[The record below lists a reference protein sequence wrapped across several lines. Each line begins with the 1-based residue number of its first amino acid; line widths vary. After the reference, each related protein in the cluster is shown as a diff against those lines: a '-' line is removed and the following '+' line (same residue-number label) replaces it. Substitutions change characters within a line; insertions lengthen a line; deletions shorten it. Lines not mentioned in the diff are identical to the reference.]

1 MRTKFLSR
9 LASVIAAALILLPS
23 QTFAQENNYPDVLLK
38 NNKQSVKFTDLKS
51 FDNVNNKVRD
61 YLRTL
66 SNGVKVPVKVEGAY
80 TFKNN
85 DSLYLNFNRNLADF
99 PIREDG
105 VKMIYETVKANLPSS
120 LKNKKIAIFSAGSK
134 LEQLVTP
141 FYNTTGKY
149 AKIQKD
155 GVIKVSST
163 AKRLKEQEG
172 KPYAITKGLQD
183 RHIAMQNSHGWFY
196 EPTLDRWEFQRAR
209 LFGVVEDTY
218 TMSYVE
224 PFLVPMLENAG
235 AVVLLPK
242 ERDWTKVEVIVD
254 NDTQTNGYSSSDGSY
269 NWTKGDGEGF
279 AHPKK
284 SYVFGENPFTMGSYV
299 QVEGLLAKGES
310 EPAGSLNESTIT
322 WTPSFEEDGDYAVY
336 ISYKTLPSSADKV
349 SYTVKYSGGKADFS
363 VNQKMGGGM
372 WIYLGTFHFKKGNR
386 DQGVFLTNRNSY
398 GTVTADACK
407 FGGGMGNIARGE
419 GEGFISGMPRFLE
432 GARYYL
438 QWSGFADTVYSV
450 SHNTNDYTDDYVSRG
465 KFVNAIAGQS
475 KALPKWGAESRHIPV
490 DLSFAFHTDAGNSL
504 GDTIIGTLSI
514 YTRICKDFGGED
526 KYPNGDDRILGRYL
540 ADIVQTQL
548 VDDISDKYGFAWS
561 RRQLWD
567 RSYSESRSPQVPGM
581 LLEFLSHHNY
591 ADMKFGLDPD
601 FRFTASRAIYKGILK
616 FLSWKNKVP
625 YSVQPLPVNN
635 MEVVLENPSKRE
647 VETETQVKSVKKTK
661 KGKKTVTEVKKMVI
675 RYDAVSE
682 GEVHALV
689 TWSPVEDKLEPT
701 AVPTGYVV
709 YTAKDDN
716 GFDLGTYVQEPK
728 YRVKI
733 DKDHIYR
740 FKITAVNDGGESFP
754 SEVVA
759 VGVPS
764 HRKSD
769 DIVLVVNA
777 FDRVGAPKWI
787 QSKDSTVA
795 GFFAD
800 YDHGVPYLKDA
811 SYLGKMYEYRR
822 EVPWTDD
829 DAPGFG
835 ACYNDQAGNIIAG
848 NTFDYAYDHGLAFMH
863 NGYAFISSTRS
874 AVESGK
880 TDMSKY
886 SICDLILGKQCQSN
900 DGALTKLV
908 KYHAYTPKLKE
919 AIKNYCSGG
928 RNLIVSGAYVATDL
942 VDAYEVDKTEGPKFL
957 SDVFR
962 IKWMTH
968 SAAKDG
974 KVAAVMNSYGFNG
987 NFEFYSELNDK
998 KYVCEAPDAFVPADK
1013 DSYTIFRYPQTSIS
1027 AAVAYPGKD
1036 YKTTVFGFPIET
1048 LKSQDQIDK
1057 LIGQTISFFNQK
1069 E

>member
-1 MRTKFLSR
+1 MLTKFFSR
-9 LASVIAAALILLPS
+9 LASLIAAAVILLPATS
-23 QTFAQENNYPDVLLK
+23 FSQENNYPDVLLK
-38 NNKQSVKFTDLKS
+38 DKPSVKVTDLKS
-51 FDNVNNKVRD
+51 FDSVNSKLRT

-66 SNGVKVPVKVEGAY
+66 SNGVKVPIKVENAY

-85 DSLYLNFNRNLADF
+85 DSLYINFNRNVADY
-99 PIREDG
+99 PIRQDA
-105 VKMIYETVKANLPSS
+105 VKKIYEIVKTNLPSS
-120 LKNKKIAIFSAGSK
+120 LKNKKVAIFSNGSR
-134 LEQLVTP
+134 LEDLVTP
-141 FYNTTGKY
+141 FYNTTGSW
-149 AKIQKD
+149 AKIQKE
-155 GVIKVSST
+155 GTKQEKV
-163 AKRLKEQEG
+163 KGNRLKEQEG
-172 KPYAITKGLQD
+172 KPYAITKGLQN

-235 AVVLLPK
+235 AVVLIPK
-242 ERDWTKVEVIVD
+242 ERDWTRVEVIVD
-254 NDTQTNGYSSSDGSY
+254 NDTQSNGYSSSDGSY

-284 SYVFGENPFTMGSYV
+284 SYVFGENPFKMGSYM
-299 QVEGLLAKGES
+299 QVEGLLAKGQS
-310 EPAGSLNESTIT
+310 EPSESLNESTIT
-322 WTPSFEEDGDYAVY
+322 WTPVFEEDGDYAVY

-349 SYTVKYSGGKADFS
+349 TYTVKYNGGKAEFS

-372 WIYLGTFHFKKGNR
+372 WIYLGTFHFKKGNQ
-386 DQGVFLTNRNSY
+386 DQGVFLTNKNSY

-419 GEGFISGMPRFLE
+419 GEGFVSGMPRFLE

-465 KFVNAIAGQS
+465 KFVNAIAGRS
-475 KALPKWGAESRHIPV
+475 RALPKWGAESRHIPV
-490 DLSFAFHTDAGNSL
+490 DLSFAFHTDAGNALS
-504 GDTIIGTLSI
+504 DTIIGTLSI
-514 YTRICKDFGGED
+514 YSRICKDFGGED

-548 VDDISDKYGFAWS
+548 VDDITDKYGFDWS

-591 ADMKFGLDPD
+591 QDMKFGLDPD

-616 FLSWKNKVP
+616 FLAWKNKVP
-625 YSVQPLPVNN
+625 YTVQPLPVNN

-647 VETETQVKSVKKTK
+647 VVTETEEKTDKKTK
-661 KGKKTVTEVKKMVI
+661 KGKKNVTTVKKTVTEF
-675 RYDAVSE
+675 DALSE
-682 GEVHALV
+682 GELHAIV
-689 TWSPVEDKLEPT
+689 SWEKVEDKLEPT
-701 AVPTGYVV
+701 AEPSGYVV
-709 YTAKDDN
+709 YSAIDDN
-716 GFDLGTYVQEPK
+716 GFDQGTYVAEPK

-733 DKDHIYR
+733 EKDHIYR
-740 FKITAVNDGGESFP
+740 FKVAAVNAGGESFA

-764 HRKSD
+764 QRKSD

-787 QSKDSTVA
+787 QSKDSTIA
-795 GFFAD
+795 GFLAD
-800 YDHGVPYLKDA
+800 YDHGVPYIKDA

-822 EVPWTDD
+822 SVPWTDD

-835 ACYNDQAGNIIAG
+835 ACYSDEAGNIIAG
-848 NTFDYAYDHGLAFMH
+848 NTFDYAYDHGLGFMH

-880 TDMSKY
+880 TDLKKY
-886 SICDLILGKQCQSN
+886 SICDIIMGKQAQSN
-900 DGALTKLV
+900 DGSLTKLV
-908 KYHAYTPKLKE
+908 KYHVYTPEMKK
-919 AIKNYCSGG
+919 AITDYCANG
-928 RNLIVSGAYVATDL
+928 RNLLLSGAYVSTDL
-942 VDAYEVDKTEGPKFL
+942 VDAYEVDKTEGPKFAA
-957 SDVFR
+957 DVLK

-974 KVAAVMNSYGFNG
+974 RVSSVMNSFGFNG
-987 NFEFYSELNDK
+987 TFEFYSELNSK
-998 KYVCEAPDAFVPADK
+998 KYVCEAPDAFIPAGK
-1013 DSYTIFRYPQTSIS
+1013 ESFTIMRYPQTSIS

-1036 YKTTVFGFPIET
+1036 YKTAVFGFPIET
-1048 LKSQDQIDK
+1048 LKSQEQIDK
-1057 LIGQTISFFNQK
+1057 LIGQTIDFFNQK
-1069 E
+1069 TE